1 MKTYGGLSRFVATG
15 DNNPNKPIST
25 IFRTQD
31 FTWNMDTTNNITVN
45 INKRVS
51 EIDPL
56 VIGGVLWNDAK
67 TQFYPIGLDRATNK
81 VFISSIDD
89 QNTFWQ
95 IILVRQNGGPLDNIN
110 FSNVVNPRG
119 WLLVQSQLTV

>member
-1 MKTYGGLSRFVATG
+1 MQTYGGLSRFVATG

-25 IFRTQD
+25 IFRTEE
-31 FTWNMDTTNNITVN
+31 FTWNMDTTNNITVT

-56 VIGGVLWNDAK
+56 VVGGVLWNDAK

-81 VFISSIDD
+81 VFISSVQD

-95 IILVRQNGGPLDNIN
+95 IVLVRLNGGPLDNIN
-110 FSNVVNPRG
+110 FSSIANPRG
-119 WLLVQSQLTV
+119 WLLVQSQLII